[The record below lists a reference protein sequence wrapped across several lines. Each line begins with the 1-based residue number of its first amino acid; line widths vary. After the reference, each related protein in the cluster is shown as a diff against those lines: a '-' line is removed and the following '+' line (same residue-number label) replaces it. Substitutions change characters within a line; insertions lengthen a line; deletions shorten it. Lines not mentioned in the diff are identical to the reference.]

1 MYGVVIWYNDVNSK
15 NSFVQPKQTR
25 LKRGLTRIKIEMA
38 LNILIAEDNAF
49 TSKQYKTALEKKGH
63 RVTLTNDGE
72 ECFDVYN
79 DEVKYSELFKEQKN
93 SPFDIVLLDQNM
105 PRKTGMEAAK
115 DILNIRKN
123 QRIIFLS
130 AYGEKIL
137 QDAQDLKEDTVQII
151 QKPFSLDFL
160 VKKIE
165 GRMMNSRTNRDLE
178 TRLKGDQTNNLMTI
192 TQDKEAIR

>member
-1 MYGVVIWYNDVNSK
+1 MS
-15 NSFVQPKQTR
+15 
-25 LKRGLTRIKIEMA
+25 
-38 LNILIAEDNAF
+38 LNILIAEDNDF

-79 DEVKYSELFKEQKN
+79 DEAKYSELFKQQKN

-105 PRKTGMEAAK
+105 PRKTGIDTAK
-115 DILNIRKN
+115 EILSLRKN
-123 QRIIFLS
+123 QRIIFLT

-137 QDAQDLKEDTVQII
+137 QDVNDVKDDTIQII

-160 VKKIE
+160 LKKIE
-165 GRMMNSRTNRDLE
+165 GRVINSRTNRNLE
-178 TRLKGDQTNNLMTI
+178 SRLKGEQINNLMTI
-192 TQDKEAIR
+192 TQDQEAIR

>member
-1 MYGVVIWYNDVNSK
+1 M
-15 NSFVQPKQTR
+15 P
-25 LKRGLTRIKIEMA
+25 
-38 LNILIAEDNAF
+38 LNILIAEDNTF

-63 RVTLTNDGE
+63 RVTLTSDGE

-79 DEVKYSELFKEQKN
+79 DEAKYTELFKQQKN

-105 PRKTGMEAAK
+105 PRKTGIQTAK
-115 DILNIRKN
+115 EILNLRKN
-123 QRIIFLS
+123 QRIIFLT

-137 QDAQDLKEDTVQII
+137 QDVNDFKDDALQII

-165 GRMMNSRTNRDLE
+165 GRIINSRANRNLE

-192 TQDKEAIR
+192 TQDHEAIR

>member
-1 MYGVVIWYNDVNSK
+1 MS
-15 NSFVQPKQTR
+15 
-25 LKRGLTRIKIEMA
+25 
-38 LNILIAEDNAF
+38 LNILIAEDNVF

-63 RVTLTNDGE
+63 RVTLTADGE
-72 ECFDVYN
+72 ECFDIYN
-79 DEVKYSELFKEQKN
+79 DEAKYSELFKEQKN

-105 PRKTGMEAAK
+105 PRKTGIETAK
-115 DILNIRKN
+115 DILNLRKN

-137 QDAQDLKEDTVQII
+137 KDTNDFKDDTIQII

-165 GRMMNSRTNRDLE
+165 GRIINSRTNRNLE
-178 TRLKGDQTNNLMTI
+178 SRLKGEQVNNLMTI